1 MSIYYT
7 NTAIDE
13 ESNIMLTQESRC
25 HDRYQADY
33 DYYGHI
39 NEDDDPADVFRTFSV
54 TRLA

>member
-13 ESNIMLTQESRC
+13 ESNIMLTESRC

-33 DYYGHI
+33 DYHGAI
-39 NEDDDPADVFRTFSV
+39 DTEDDPADVFRTFSV
-54 TRLA
+54 TKLA

>member
-25 HDRYQADY
+25 HDRYQADF
-33 DYYGHI
+33 DYHGAI
-39 NEDDDPADVFRTFSV
+39 DTEDDPADVFRTFSV